1 MENIN
6 LNNYKYFYYV
16 VKSQG
21 YTNASNKIMVSQPSL
36 SYGVKKLEE
45 EIGKKLIDRSC
56 KNFVLTKEG
65 EALFKKLKEVE
76 KLLFNDDVKQKISI
90 GSLRGFADTYL
101 PQIVNIF
108 HKRFP
113 KCQLEIIINESRTLI
128 SLFDRNDINILF
140 DKNELTTFN
149 KDVENICLR
158 KSENCFAC
166 SKKFYIENE
175 KLLNDINRFSSWPL
189 ILPLES
195 KKRRC
200 LDEYFKLNGLVPTNV
215 IMEIPNSNLIKEVIK
230 NCDAVGYF
238 MKESIQKE
246 INAGELVVIDTI
258 KKLPADD
265 VYVIYNKDS
274 NNRFISEFI
283 SVCKEYLHV

>member
-65 EALFKKLKEVE
+65 EALFNKLKEVE

-90 GSLRGFADTYL
+90 GSLRGLADTYL

-166 SKKFYIENE
+166 SKKFYIENK
-175 KLLNDINRFSSWPL
+175 KLLNDINRFPSWPL

-195 KKRRC
+195 KKRRY

-238 MKESIQKE
+238 MKEAIQKE

-283 SVCKEYLHV
+283 SVCKEYLQV

>member
-45 EIGKKLIDRSC
+45 EIGKKLIDSSC

-65 EALFKKLKEVE
+65 EMLFKKLKEVE

-90 GSLRGFADTYL
+90 GSLRGLADTYL

-175 KLLNDINRFSSWPL
+175 KLLNDINRFPSWPL

-195 KKRRC
+195 KKRRY

-283 SVCKEYLHV
+283 SVCKEYLQV